1 MSQLGLTFSSGFVR
15 ALLDA
20 AEVVPQEIDALLLQA
35 EIPPDAPRQPGARV
49 TEEQVSALYRL
60 LAVRFDDELPRLL
73 SHPLRGGAMK
83 FTGLSIV
90 STPTLGAALYRYSRF
105 LRLIIHDF
113 EIVHV
118 HDAGLSTLTVKEPE
132 SGRRCKSMAIEI
144 LLKVIHGFT
153 SWLVA
158 RELQL
163 LRVDFAFPKPSYAA
177 DLQNLFPGPLHFDQ
191 PCSQLV
197 FEPRQ
202 MSLRVQR
209 STADLKGYLGRLP
222 SNWMCVP
229 SRERL
234 ASHQV
239 RDYLLG
245 QDIGKI
251 QVAQMAQAL
260 HLSVRTLYRR
270 LEAEHTSFQQV
281 KDEVRRDVAIDRLT
295 NGDEPVSQIAVAL
308 GFGDT
313 SSFHRAFRAWT
324 GMTPNA
330 YRQHG
335 AAEE

>member
-1 MSQLGLTFSSGFVR
+1 MSQLGLTFSSGFIK

-35 EIPPDAPRQPGARV
+35 GIPPDAPRQPGARV

-113 EIVHV
+113 EIVHI
-118 HDAGLSTLTVKEPE
+118 HESELSAVTVREPA
-132 SGRRCKSMAIEI
+132 SGRRCKTMAIEI

-163 LRVDFAFPKPSYAA
+163 LRIDFAFPPPSYAA
-177 DLQNLFPGPLHFDQ
+177 DLQNLFPGPLYFDQ
-191 PCSQLV
+191 PCSRMV
-197 FEPRQ
+197 FEPTQ
-202 MSLRVQR
+202 MNLRVQR
-209 STADLKGYLGRLP
+209 NTDDLKKYLGRLP
-222 SNWMCVP
+222 GNWMCVP
-229 SRERL
+229 FHERL
-234 ASHQV
+234 TSHQV

-245 QDIGKI
+245 QDLGKI

-295 NGDEPVSQIAVAL
+295 NGREPVSQIAIDL